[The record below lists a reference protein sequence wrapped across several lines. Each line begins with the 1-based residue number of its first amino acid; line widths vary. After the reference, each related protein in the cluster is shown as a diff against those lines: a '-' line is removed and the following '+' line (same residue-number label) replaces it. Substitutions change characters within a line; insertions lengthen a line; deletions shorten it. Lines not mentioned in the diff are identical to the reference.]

1 MKGFL
6 AIEWLKIKRFRTFW
20 ILVGLFVLLLPFWN
34 YEIATGVIRT
44 GNGKKGINFLSTQY
58 SFPEVWHNLG
68 WWGSIFIL
76 FISIL
81 VIIIVTQEFSYRTS
95 RQNIIDGWEKLQFY
109 HAKIYLVITFAFFVT
124 LYFFLLG
131 LIFGRAYS
139 GSFTGLFDEFQLTAY
154 FFLLSLDYLGFA
166 LLIAFFIKKS
176 GLAIG
181 LFLLYSF
188 IIENLLRSII
198 NHNTE
203 KPWGNLLPLQ
213 ASDEL
218 FPFPLMRMA
227 RAAMGPVPTLSVS
240 TYALATAGW
249 CLIYYFACRVIL
261 LKKDW

>member
-1 MKGFL
+1 MKGSL

-34 YEIATGVIRT
+34 YEIATGVIRA
-44 GNGKKGINFLSTQY
+44 GGGKKGINFLSTQY

-81 VIIIVTQEFSYRTS
+81 VIIIVTQEFTYRTS

-131 LIFGRAYS
+131 LIFGRVYS
-139 GSFTGLFDEFQLTAY
+139 GSFAGLFDEFQLTAY

-188 IIENLLRSII
+188 IIENLLKSSI
-198 NHNTE
+198 NYYTE

-227 RAAMGPVPTLSVS
+227 KAAMGPAASLSVS
-240 TYALATAGW
+240 TYVLVTAGW
-249 CLIYYFACRVIL
+249 CLVYYFACRVIL